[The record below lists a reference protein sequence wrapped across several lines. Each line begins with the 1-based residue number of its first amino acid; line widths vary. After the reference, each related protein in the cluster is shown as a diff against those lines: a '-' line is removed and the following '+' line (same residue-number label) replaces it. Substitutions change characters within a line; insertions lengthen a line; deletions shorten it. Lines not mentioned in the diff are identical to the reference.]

1 MLLHFSRGMKKIRVL
16 LYFYYLN
23 FLKGDVYIKIQ
34 TSCKNEI
41 LLNNKGV
48 LYSSAAKHC
57 VLHI

>member
-1 MLLHFSRGMKKIRVL
+1 MKKIRVL